1 MQGAHPSAAERFFI
15 KGLSNFA
22 ITEAALKILYISQYF
37 PPEMGAP
44 AARVS
49 ELSQRWVQAGHEV
62 TVLTGFPNH
71 PDGIIRP
78 EYRKS
83 FRRMVFH
90 ERTTLTSCTRS
101 RN

>member
-1 MQGAHPSAAERFFI
+1 MQGARPSAAERFST

-22 ITEAALKILYISQYF
+22 ITEAALKILYISQYY

-49 ELSQRWVQAGHEV
+49 ELSHRWAAAGHDV

-71 PDGIIRP
+71 PDGILRP
-78 EYRKS
+78 EYRKH
-83 FRRMVFH
+83 FRQLIFRECADGVNIV
-90 ERTTLTSCTRS
+90 RS
-101 RN
+101 W